1 MIAPVYSD
9 FLVFWDT
16 LAKSGTR
23 PELKAA
29 WNRILEHAESIEFEG
44 LNELWNFYL
53 ERLEELE
60 GRTGPMIPNKKE
72 KR

>member
-9 FLVFWDT
+9 FLVLWDT
-16 LAKSGTR
+16 LATSDSC

-29 WNRILEHAESIEFEG
+29 WDRIRDHAETLGLEE

-53 ERLEELE
+53 ERLGGLE
-60 GRTGPMIPNKKE
+60 SESAR
-72 KR
+72 